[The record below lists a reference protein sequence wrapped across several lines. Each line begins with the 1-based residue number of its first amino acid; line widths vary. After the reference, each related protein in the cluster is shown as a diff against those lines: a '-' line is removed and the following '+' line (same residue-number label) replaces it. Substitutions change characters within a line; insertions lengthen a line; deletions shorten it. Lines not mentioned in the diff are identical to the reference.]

1 MDETFLKLV
10 SLIVNQA
17 NTIVALQK
25 ELEVLKSGLPV
36 NEEQRE

>member
-1 MDETFLKLV
+1 MDDTFLKLV

-17 NTIVALQK
+17 NTIAALQK

-36 NEEQRE
+36 EEASK